1 MQLSVYVLGREVATL
16 EQSGDFK
23 SVLTYHPHVAA
34 DDFVSLTM
42 PVRLESYVWD
52 DQLPPVLQMNLPE
65 GYLLQVL
72 QEQFGP
78 HIGASPIALLSVIG
92 RNMVGRLQVAAP
104 GAQLN
109 EPAQPIEVAAL
120 LKGDNSEAAFAAL
133 VRQHATSGV
142 SGVVPK
148 FLDAQTTAASY
159 QAETSPR
166 TVQAEPVEA
175 LHPLRAP
182 LAPHQKASLT
192 TRRHI
197 IKGSSAQLPFVA
209 LNEHLCMQVARRVMP
224 AALTEVSDDGQALV
238 VHRFDVDE
246 HGQPLWGMEDFCSL
260 LGLRPAAKYDT
271 TWERIAKAVRDHVP
285 GAQRLATFRQLA
297 TTLLLT
303 YALRNADCHAKN
315 LALLYTSRANAHLS
329 PAYDMLTTSVYPGF
343 QHNPPAIDFMGKRT
357 WAPGKNLQKF
367 IAATFGIQPKE
378 QQHMVQ
384 AISDAVADVAPQV
397 RQAMAQHPGFED
409 IGKRMLMAWAEGVQ
423 GLRDARVYAVGDWN
437 AGEAFAGFSAPPKL
451 VADQRKI
458 GRSPFWASDN
468 LANRTASSHLNQSSK

>member
-23 SVLTYHPHVAA
+23 SVLTYHPQVAA

-42 PVRLESYVWD
+42 PVRTESYVWD

-104 GAQLN
+104 GAELSV
-109 EPAQPIEVAAL
+109 PPKAVEVAAL
-120 LKGDNSEAAFAAL
+120 LKGDNSEAAFASL
-133 VRQHATSGV
+133 VREHATSGV

-148 FLDAQTTAASY
+148 FLDAQ
-159 QAETSPR
+159 AEDG
-166 TVQAEPVEA
+166 
-175 LHPLRAP
+175 AP
-182 LAPHQKASLT
+182 LALHQKASLV

-209 LNEHLCMQVARRVMP
+209 LNEHLCMQVASRVMP
-224 AALTEVSDDGQALV
+224 TAQTEVSDDGQALV

-246 HGQPLWGMEDFCSL
+246 HGQPHWGMEDFCSL

-285 GAQRLATFRQLA
+285 GSQRLDTYRQLA

-315 LALLYTSRANAHLS
+315 LALLYTSRADVHLS
-329 PAYDMLTTSVYPGF
+329 PTYDMLTTSVYAGF
-343 QHNPPAIDFMGKRT
+343 QHNPPGIEFMGKKT

-384 AISDAVADVAPQV
+384 AISDAVADVGSLV
-397 RQAMAQHPGFED
+397 RQAMAQNPGFDD
-409 IGKRMLMAWAEGVQ
+409 IGKRMLMTWAEGVQ
-423 GLRDARVYAVGDWN
+423 GLRDQRVYALGGW
-437 AGEAFAGFSAPPKL
+437 APPPSFEDFSPPPK
-451 VADQRKI
+451 QKTKSTKI
-458 GRSPFWASDN
+458 GRFP
-468 LANRTASSHLNQSSK
+468 LLGKR

>member
-16 EQSGDFK
+16 AQSGDFK
-23 SVLTYHPHVAA
+23 SVLSYHPQVTA

-42 PVRLESYVWD
+42 PVRTESYVWD

-92 RNMVGRLQVAAP
+92 RNMVGRSQVAAP
-104 GAQLN
+104 GAALD
-109 EPAQPIEVAAL
+109 EPPKPIEVATL
-120 LKGDNSEAAFAAL
+120 LKGDNSEVAFAAL
-133 VRQHATSGV
+133 VREHATSGV

-148 FLDAQTTAASY
+148 FLDAQIKSS
-159 QAETSPR
+159 EDG
-166 TVQAEPVEA
+166 
-175 LHPLRAP
+175 AP
-182 LAPHQKASLT
+182 LAQHKKVSLT

-209 LNEHLCMQVARRVMP
+209 LNEHLCMQVASRVMP
-224 AALTEVSDDGQALV
+224 TAQTQVSDDGQALV

-246 HGQPLWGMEDFCSL
+246 HGQAHWGMEDFCSL

-285 GAQRLATFRQLA
+285 GAQRLDTYRQLA
-297 TTLLLT
+297 TILLLT

-315 LALLYTSRANAHLS
+315 LALLYTSRADVHLS
-329 PAYDMLTTSVYPGF
+329 PAYDMLTTSVYAGF
-343 QHNPPAIDFMGKRT
+343 THNPPGIEFMGKKT
-357 WAPGKNLQKF
+357 WSPGKNLQRF

-384 AISDAVADVAPQV
+384 AISDAVADVGPLV

-409 IGKRMLMAWAEGVQ
+409 VGKRMLMAWADGVQ
-423 GLRDARVYAVGDWN
+423 GLRDQRVYAVGEWV
-437 AGEAFAGFSAPPKL
+437 AGDAFEGFSPPAKIKAER
-451 VADQRKI
+451 VKI
-458 GRSPFWASDN
+458 GRSP
-468 LANRTASSHLNQSSK
+468 LLGKR

>member
-1 MQLSVYVLGREVATL
+1 MKLSVYVMGRNVATL

-23 SVLTYHPHVAA
+23 SVLAYNAQTVDGAP
-34 DDFVSLTM
+34 DDLISLTM
-42 PVRLESYVWD
+42 PVRTESYVWD

-104 GAQLN
+104 GAELS
-109 EPAQPIEVAAL
+109 EPAKPIEVAAL

-133 VRQHATSGV
+133 VREHATSGV

-148 FLDAQTTAASY
+148 FLDAQAEDGASL
-159 QAETSPR
+159 
-166 TVQAEPVEA
+166 A
-175 LHPLRAP
+175 LHK
-182 LAPHQKASLT
+182 KASLV

-209 LNEHLCMQVARRVMP
+209 LNEHLCMQVASRVMP
-224 AALTEVSDDGQALV
+224 TAQTEVSDDGQALV
-238 VHRFDVDE
+238 VHRFDVDQ
-246 HGQPLWGMEDFCSL
+246 HGQPHWGMEDFCSL
-260 LGLRPAAKYDT
+260 LGLRPSAKYDT

-285 GAQRLATFRQLA
+285 GAQRLDTYRQLA

-315 LALLYTSRANAHLS
+315 LALLYTSRADVHLS
-329 PAYDMLTTSVYPGF
+329 PAYDMLTTSVYAGF
-343 QHNPPAIDFMGKRT
+343 QHNPPGIEFMGKKT

-384 AISDAVADVAPQV
+384 AISDAVADVGPLV

-409 IGKRMLMAWAEGVQ
+409 IGKRMLMAWTEGVQ
-423 GLRDARVYAVGDWN
+423 GLRDQRVYAVGEWV
-437 AGEAFAGFSAPPKL
+437 AGDAFEGFSPPHKL
-451 VADQRKI
+451 AKDANKT
-458 GRSPFWASDN
+458 GRSP
-468 LANRTASSHLNQSSK
+468 LLGKR

>member
-1 MQLSVYVLGREVATL
+1 MKLSVYVLGRNVATL

-23 SVLTYHPHVAA
+23 SVLAYNADTAP

-42 PVRLESYVWD
+42 PVRTESYVWD

-78 HIGASPIALLSVIG
+78 HIGASPISLLSVIG

-104 GAQLN
+104 GAELS
-109 EPAQPIEVAAL
+109 EPAKPVEVAAL

-133 VRQHATSGV
+133 VREHATSGV

-148 FLDAQTTAASY
+148 FLDAQD
-159 QAETSPR
+159 
-166 TVQAEPVEA
+166 EA
-175 LHPLRAP
+175 GSP
-182 LAPHQKASLT
+182 LAKHRKASLL

-209 LNEHLCMQVARRVMP
+209 LNEHLCMQVASRVMP
-224 AALTEVSDDGQALV
+224 TAKTEVSDDGQALV

-246 HGQPLWGMEDFCSL
+246 NGQPHWGMEDFCSL

-285 GAQRLATFRQLA
+285 GPQRLETYRQLA

-315 LALLYTSRANAHLS
+315 LALLYTSRADVHLS
-329 PAYDMLTTSVYPGF
+329 PAYDMLTTSVYAGF
-343 QHNPPAIDFMGKRT
+343 QHNPPGIEFMGKKT
-357 WAPGKNLQKF
+357 WAPGKNLQRF
-367 IAATFGIQPKE
+367 IATTFGIQPKE
-378 QQHMVQ
+378 QIQMVE
-384 AISDAVADVAPQV
+384 AISDAVADVGPLV
-397 RQAMAQHPGFED
+397 RQAMAQHPGFEG
-409 IGKRMLMAWAEGVQ
+409 IGNRMLREWTTGVD
-423 GLRDARVYAVGDWN
+423 GLRDPRVYGLGDWAAGN
-437 AGEAFAGFSAPPKL
+437 AFDGLPELKKL
-451 VADQRKI
+451 KFEQAKI
-458 GRSPFWASDN
+458 GRSP
-468 LANRTASSHLNQSSK
+468 LLGER

>member
-104 GAQLN
+104 GAQLD
-109 EPAQPIEVAAL
+109 EPVQPIEVAAL

-148 FLDAQTTAASY
+148 FLDAQTT
-159 QAETSPR
+159 SP
-166 TVQAEPVEA
+166 TVQAELVEA
-175 LHPLRAP
+175 LRQPHPALG
-182 LAPHQKASLT
+182 PHSKASLT

-197 IKGSSAQLPFVA
+197 IKGSSALLPFVA
-209 LNEHLCMQVARRVMP
+209 LNEHLCMQVVRRVMP
-224 AALTEVSDDGQALV
+224 AAQTEVSDDGQALV

-329 PAYDMLTTSVYPGF
+329 PAYDMLTTSVYAGF

-378 QQHMVQ
+378 QQYIVQ

-423 GLRDARVYAVGDWN
+423 SLRDARVYAVGEWQ
-437 AGEAFAGFSAPPKL
+437 AGEAFEGFSAPPKL
-451 VADQRKI
+451 VSPHEKI
-458 GRSPFWASDN
+458 GRSP
-468 LANRTASSHLNQSSK
+468 LLGGR